1 MPSCVAS
8 ISIILHFVVLYIW
21 YVITLKAKDL
31 DQLYWLV
38 HCISNYSYKH
48 ILSYL
53 IPIHFYPIKRN
64 RSNQLFQ
71 AKIHVYICICAI
83 NKINT
88 MHRHHEISQELFHTF
103 LCTENDKDILD
114 TCPDPGLSIL
124 RRVSLNKAMSFLI
137 IWSRVSEATLTYKT
151 NIICYST
158 DSITI
163 IKNHT

>member
-1 MPSCVAS
+1 MPSCVVS

-38 HCISNYSYKH
+38 HCISNHSYKH

-53 IPIHFYPIKRN
+53 ITIHFFPIKRN

-71 AKIHVYICICAI
+71 AKIHVHICICAI

-88 MHRHHEISQELFHTF
+88 MHRHHEISQRIISYFSLHWEWRRYFGYLSWSWIIHTPKGVP
-103 LCTENDKDILD
+103 E
-114 TCPDPGLSIL
+114 
-124 RRVSLNKAMSFLI
+124 
-137 IWSRVSEATLTYKT
+137 
-151 NIICYST
+151 
-158 DSITI
+158 
-163 IKNHT
+163 